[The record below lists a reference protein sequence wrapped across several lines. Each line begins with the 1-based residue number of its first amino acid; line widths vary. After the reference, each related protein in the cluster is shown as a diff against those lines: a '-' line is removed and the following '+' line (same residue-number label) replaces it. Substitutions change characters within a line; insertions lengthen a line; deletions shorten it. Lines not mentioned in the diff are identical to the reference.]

1 MSNQEL
7 LRATIAL
14 QESNMG
20 MLEQENE
27 DLRRKLAK
35 LGNESV
41 ILPDGKDLGDMTDA
55 EVEKVVEKWM

>member
-35 LGNESV
+35 LE
-41 ILPDGKDLGDMTDA
+41 D
-55 EVEKVVEKWM
+55 EKSRLLAITHEVVE